1 MSTKWY
7 IVKVM
12 PGKERSLSEQF
23 NKEIEAGRIKK
34 VNRFVCPTEK
44 NLVLVKNKKV
54 LREKV
59 IYSGYL
65 YFEAYDSLNEDELKE
80 ISMIPNIMS
89 MMGIKIPLLMSST
102 DIQRILKDELLEEH
116 IDSKKLKFN
125 SGEKVMV
132 NDGPFKGFEGTVT
145 EILGEKVNVEIKIF
159 GRNTPVSLTLNQIEK
174 I

>member
-12 PGKERSLSEQF
+12 PGKERTLSEQF
-23 NKEIEAGRIKK
+23 NKEISIGKIKNI
-34 VNRFVCPTEK
+34 NRFVCPTEK
-44 NLVLVKNKKV
+44 NLVIVKNKKV

-65 YFEAYDSLNEDELKE
+65 YFESEERLSEDVLKE

-89 MMGIKIPLLMSST
+89 MMGFKMPLLMSVS

-116 IDSKKLKFN
+116 IDAKKLKYN
-125 SGEKVMV
+125 TGEKVMV
-132 NDGPFKGFEGTVT
+132 NDGPFKTFEGIIT
-145 EILGEKVNVEIKIF
+145 EVIGDKVNVEIKIF
-159 GRNTPVSLTLNQIEK
+159 GRNTPVSLTLKQIEK